1 MAAAESSGPKRVL
14 AGASAVPAEVES
26 VGRRAPAIPPVA
38 LRTVSAPQS
47 GARPFPLRFSAVGGQ
62 AVCVGY
68 QLGSCLDGKCP
79 KAHVCHECGRRH
91 QSGALCKGALRTV
104 AKWVAE
110 TAKVSREVK
119 DRGKVTP
126 V

>member
-1 MAAAESSGPKRVL
+1 MPTHML
-14 AGASAVPAEVES
+14 AGSAMVES
-26 VGRRAPAIPPVA
+26 VGRRAPTIPSVA
-38 LRTVSAPQS
+38 PKSVRTPQS

-79 KAHVCHECGRRH
+79 MAHVCHECGRRH

-119 DRGKVTP
+119 NQGEVTP